1 METTYERL
9 WVEGVD
15 PKDGGWPGLRTGL
28 VEEEDGILIERDV
41 AVELRDGATVYVDV
55 FRPKGVSEL
64 PVLLTMSPYGKHA
77 PKTFDLFPGADVP
90 AGSVS
95 RHAVWEG
102 PDPMWWCKQGY
113 AVINADTR
121 GSWGSEGDVIILA
134 QLEAPDGYD
143 TVEWAA
149 QLPWCNGKVG
159 MAGVS
164 YLANIQWRVAA
175 ERPPS
180 LAAINPWEGFTDAYR
195 EYLFHGGIA
204 ETKFNHFTQWSCR
217 CSYGRVENLVELHRR
232 HLLLDDFNASKS
244 VRDLSV
250 IDVPAYVVA
259 GWGDQGL
266 HTRGTIEGFRQI
278 SSADKWLEV
287 HGRKKWQYYYRPES
301 LRRQK
306 AFFDAFL
313 HDEPSR
319 IAHWPRVRI
328 EVRERYYVGQ
338 ERGEQAWPLERTEYV
353 PLYLDAQTCQLNR
366 DPPMKETAANYDPQ
380 GERVVFDMRFS
391 ERTELTGYSS
401 LRLWVETSAGDDI
414 DLFVALQKVG
424 VDGEFVTFPWWSMM
438 EDGDVAL
445 GWLRA
450 SHRELDEERSTPWQP
465 WLRHQRRLPLTPGEA
480 VPVDVEIWPAST
492 VFEPGESLSL
502 LIQGR
507 DIHRYDLGPSQ
518 EHLDTCNVGTHTI
531 RAGGQFQSYL
541 LVPVIPERG
550 GSGEH

>member
-319 IAHWPRVRI
+319 IAHWPGNAAGIMAAARRPQRA
-328 EVRERYYVGQ
+328 EELHERYGVQVAGAAAAAEPGRHAGAHREAAGHGRAAGRDRA
-338 ERGEQAWPLERTEYV
+338 ERAGR
-353 PLYLDAQTCQLNR
+353 
-366 DPPMKETAANYDPQ
+366 PPDHL
-380 GERVVFDMRFS
+380 GGGGHRRVLHRAS
-391 ERTELTGYSS
+391 PAR
-401 LRLWVETSAGDDI
+401 RPAG
-414 DLFVALQKVG
+414 G
-424 VDGEFVTFPWWSMM
+424 P
-438 EDGDVAL
+438 GDVQHPRC
-445 GWLRA
+445 WWTKR
-450 SHRELDEERSTPWQP
+450 
-465 WLRHQRRLPLTPGEA
+465 
-480 VPVDVEIWPAST
+480 
-492 VFEPGESLSL
+492 
-502 LIQGR
+502 
-507 DIHRYDLGPSQ
+507 
-518 EHLDTCNVGTHTI
+518 
-531 RAGGQFQSYL
+531 
-541 LVPVIPERG
+541 
-550 GSGEH
+550 